1 MEAVAQGLHSAAMWG
16 GLQGAGTTLAE
27 ERIAQHMQRKSRALA
42 APAMKALAEEDE
54 EGEEE
59 EGEEVPTMTM
69 TAEVEEEVT
78 WWQKDALWQSLEC
91 DSAVIPNPHPNP
103 TAAPSPTPAAPSALS

>member
-1 MEAVAQGLHSAAMWG
+1 MEALAQALRSAAMWG
-16 GLQGAGTTLAE
+16 GLQGADTALAE

-59 EGEEVPTMTM
+59 EGAEVPTMTM
-69 TAEVEEEVT
+69 TAELEEEVT

-91 DSAVIPNPHPNP
+91 DSAVNP
-103 TAAPSPTPAAPSALS
+103 TLIPTQPQPRAQPPAAPPALS

>member
-1 MEAVAQGLHSAAMWG
+1 MEAVAQALRSAAMWG
-16 GLQGAGTTLAE
+16 GLQGADTALAE
-27 ERIAQHMQRKSRALA
+27 ERIAQHMQRKSRAPA

-59 EGEEVPTMTM
+59 EEGAQVPTMTM

-78 WWQKDALWQSLEC
+78 WWQKDALWQSFGC

-103 TAAPSPTPAAPSALS
+103 NRSPEPNPQPHPQP